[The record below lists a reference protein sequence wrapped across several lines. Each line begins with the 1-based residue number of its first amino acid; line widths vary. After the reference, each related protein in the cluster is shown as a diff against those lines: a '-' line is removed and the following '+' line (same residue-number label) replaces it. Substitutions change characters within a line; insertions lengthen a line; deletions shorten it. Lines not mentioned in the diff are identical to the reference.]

1 MGTLFQNVQK
11 MADDKLFWIFI
22 LLVLLDFSTGYAKA
36 IVWKVTSSDVGT
48 KGVIKHTFTVLFYF
62 FVLLFGYMF
71 KVEHMAQLVFI
82 PVLLTYFTSILENL
96 AVMGIYTPPFL
107 KAKVEQEIKKYND
120 LLNNE
125 LQKTSL
131 DKKQDKGQAPEFN
144 KE

>member
-22 LLVLLDFSTGYAKA
+22 LLVLLDFSTGYSKA

-96 AVMGIYTPPFL
+96 AVMGIYTPQFL

-125 LQKTSL
+125 LQKTPL
-131 DKKQDKGQAPEFN
+131 DKGQAPEFN
-144 KE
+144 RE

>member
-22 LLVLLDFSTGYAKA
+22 LLVLLDILTGYAKGV
-36 IVWKVTSSDVGT
+36 VWKVTSSDIGT
-48 KGVIKHTFTVLFYF
+48 KGVIKHTFTILFYF
-62 FVLLFGYMF
+62 LVLLFGYMY
-71 KVEHMAQLVFI
+71 KVEYMAQLVFI

-120 LLNNE
+120 LLNDE
-125 LQKTSL
+125 LQKTPL
-131 DKKQDKGQAPEFN
+131 DQKTSAWI
-144 KE
+144 

>member
-11 MADDKLFWIFI
+11 MAYDKLFWIFI
-22 LLVLLDFSTGYAKA
+22 ILVLLDFASGYAKA

-48 KGVIKHTFTVLFYF
+48 KGVVKHTFTVLFYF

-71 KVEHMAQLVFI
+71 KVEHMTQLVFI
-82 PVLLTYFTSILENL
+82 PVLLTYFTSILENF

-125 LQKTSL
+125 LKTPL
-131 DKKQDKGQAPEFN
+131 DQKQDKGQATEFN
-144 KE
+144 KEK

>member
-1 MGTLFQNVQK
+1 MGTLFQNMQK
-11 MADDKLFWIFI
+11 MANDKLFWVFI
-22 LLVLLDFSTGYAKA
+22 ALVLLDFFTGYIKA
-36 IVWKVTSSDVGT
+36 VVWKVASSDIGT
-48 KGVIKHTFTVLFYF
+48 KGVLKHTCTILFYF
-62 FVLLFGYMF
+62 LLILFGYMF

-82 PVLLTYFTSILENL
+82 PVLLTYFTSILENF

-125 LQKTSL
+125 LNKTPL
-131 DKKQDKGQAPEFN
+131 ENKQDKGQAPEFN

>member
-22 LLVLLDFSTGYAKA
+22 LLVLLDFSTGYVKA

-96 AVMGIYTPPFL
+96 AVMGIYTPKFL

-125 LQKTSL
+125 LQKTPL
-131 DKKQDKGQAPEFN
+131 DKGQAPEFN
-144 KE
+144 RE

>member
-22 LLVLLDFSTGYAKA
+22 LLVLLDFSTGYVKA

-96 AVMGIYTPPFL
+96 AVMGIYTPQFL

-125 LQKTSL
+125 LQKNTVR
-131 DKKQDKGQAPEFN
+131 
-144 KE
+144 

>member
-22 LLVLLDFSTGYAKA
+22 LLVLLDFSTGYVKA
-36 IVWKVTSSDVGT
+36 IVWKVTSSNVGT

-96 AVMGIYTPPFL
+96 AVMGIYTPKFL

-125 LQKTSL
+125 LQKTPL
-131 DKKQDKGQAPEFN
+131 DKGQAPEFN
-144 KE
+144 RE